1 MKTTN
6 KNRKYKKITNKRRTI
21 KKMKKMKRTKKMKG
35 GDSINIIAYE
45 SLHNPKTYLYKVVS
59 ERDFPKTVLDTMVYK
74 SVRDVEESLA
84 ELNHSANLTKDD
96 FAKYPNP
103 TNETKININ
112 YPLDRKT
119 YSTSTV

>member
-6 KNRKYKKITNKRRTI
+6 KNRKYKKITNKRRKSV
-21 KKMKKMKRTKKMKG
+21 KKTKRTKKTKG

-45 SLHNPKTYLYKVVS
+45 SLHNPKTYLYKVIT

-74 SVRDVEESLA
+74 PVRDVEESLA
-84 ELNHSANLTKDD
+84 ELNHSTRLSKDD
-96 FAKYPNP
+96 FVKYPNQ

-119 YSTSTV
+119 YSTSNI

>member
-1 MKTTN
+1 MKTKN
-6 KNRKYKKITNKRRTI
+6 KNIKYKKIKNKRRTI
-21 KKMKKMKRTKKMKG
+21 KKMKKMKRTKKTKG

-74 SVRDVEESLA
+74 TFRDVEESLA
-84 ELNHSANLTKDD
+84 EINHSTSLSKDD

-112 YPLDRKT
+112 YI
-119 YSTSTV
+119 